1 MTQES
6 TSKEALRDYA
16 LEPVPLEK
24 RRSLFG
30 TFTVWAGWVMSITAF
45 LVGGLVGGGLPLS
58 KAIPAIVL
66 GNFVLACVGTLMGY
80 LGYKTGISTYLISR
94 LVFGKRGSLI
104 ISAYIGFL
112 AMGFVGVFAGATGT
126 FIQGYYKAA
135 PLALGAF
142 VFTVMVVS
150 TALYGFKGLEYL
162 SKIAVP
168 LMWLL
173 AILGLWKVSQTV
185 PGGLGAVAAVV
196 PEKSVTF
203 WFGMTLAIST
213 WITGASMTADVGR
226 YAKKSWHVAAGAFG
240 GWLCGAAFLECISA
254 VTALAIG
261 QGDVVLVMIEL
272 GLFWPAIII
281 FFAAMWTSGDN
292 NLYSF
297 SLAFSN
303 FAHIFKKED
312 TFTKPRLVFIGGV
325 IVFIGAVLG
334 LYAQFRSFLLT
345 IAITVPPIAGVFISK
360 LYLTGRYKSTEEL
373 TKQLEKAPSMDY
385 IAFAAWIVGAAV
397 AYFYKAGSPALN
409 GLVVSVVVYYI
420 LRVVAKK

>member
-1 MTQES
+1 MTQEA
-6 TSKEALRDYA
+6 ALRDYA
-16 LEPVPLEK
+16 LTPVPLDK

-45 LVGGLVGGGLPLS
+45 LVGGLVGGGLPLT
-58 KAIPAIVL
+58 KAIPAIVI
-66 GNFVLACVGTLMGY
+66 GNLVLACIGTLMGY

-94 LVFGKRGSLI
+94 LVFGKKGSLI
-104 ISAYIGFL
+104 ISAYIGLL

-126 FIQGYYKAA
+126 FIQGYYGAA

-142 VFTVMVVS
+142 IFTAMVVS
-150 TALYGFKGLEYL
+150 TAVYGFKGLEYL

-173 AILGLWKVSQTV
+173 AIAGLLKVSQTT
-185 PGGLGAVAAVV
+185 GGLGAVSSIV
-196 PEKSVTF
+196 PENQVTF

-213 WITGASMTADVGR
+213 WITGAAMTADIGR

-240 GWLCGAAFLECISA
+240 GWLLGAAFLESISA
-254 VTALAIG
+254 VTALAVG
-261 QGDVVLVMIEL
+261 EGDVVLVMIEL

-303 FAHIFKKED
+303 IAQIFKKED
-312 TFTKPRLVFIGGV
+312 TFTKPRLVFIGGI

-334 LYAQFRSFLLT
+334 LYAEFRSFLLT
-345 IAITVPPIAGVFISK
+345 IAVTVPPIAGVFISK
-360 LYLTGRYKSTEEL
+360 LYATGRYKRAEPLTE
-373 TKQLEKAPSMDY
+373 QLKKAPSVDY
-385 IAFAAWIVGAAV
+385 SAFAAWIVGAVV
-397 AYFYKAGSPALN
+397 AYAYKAGSPALN
-409 GLVVSVVVYYI
+409 GLLVSMVVYYVLAVI
-420 LRVVAKK
+420 TKSK